1 MRRALLLLLALA
13 GCKAFL
19 NKDFTREPAPPYGGG
34 TWIWGRAPTQ
44 EWKVVTFFDP
54 KSERSAENVP
64 RLTALRREFKLK
76 GVTVIAIT
84 RASKPEAM
92 AFAKAHGIKYAI
104 EADGALA
111 FEKWGILSVKHA
123 PVYLI
128 DPNDWV
134 LAEGFEDCAKT
145 LRDRLG
151 SDLEARGAG
160 GPR

>member
-1 MRRALLLLLALA
+1 VRLALLLLALA

-19 NKDFTREPAPPYGGG
+19 NKDFTNTPAPPYGGG
-34 TWIWGRAPTQ
+34 TWIWGNAPTQ
-44 EWKVVTFFDP
+44 EWKVVTFFEPDHP
-54 KSERSAENVP
+54 RSVENVP
-64 RLTALRREFKLK
+64 RLTALRKEFKPK

-84 RASKPEAM
+84 RASKPEAL
-92 AFAKAHGIKYAI
+92 AFAKQHGIKYAV

-111 FEKWGILSVKHA
+111 FEKWGVLSVKHA

-134 LAEGFEDCAKT
+134 IAEGFDRCAAT

-151 SDLEARGAG
+151 SPA
-160 GPR
+160 PPP